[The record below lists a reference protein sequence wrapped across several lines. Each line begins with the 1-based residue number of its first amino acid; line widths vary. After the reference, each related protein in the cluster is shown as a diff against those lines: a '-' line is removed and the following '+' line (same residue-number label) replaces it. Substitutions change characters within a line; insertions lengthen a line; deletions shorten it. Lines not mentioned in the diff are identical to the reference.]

1 MQSDVLDEEKRL
13 VSALDL
19 FFVEEDGS
27 RFKVSLPYQPY
38 IYVQAKTDTDKEVVA
53 FLSKKL
59 AGRLAGIDMM
69 DKEDLD
75 LVCTVFC
82 VCAHACVCNVAL
94 CCLGHVCLAVGQP
107 LGGHTWQVPPV
118 EVPLRR

>member
-1 MQSDVLDEEKRL
+1 MEDTATSSSPACLHPPHPFSALQSDVLDEEKRL

-75 LVCTVFC
+75 LVCT
-82 VCAHACVCNVAL
+82 
-94 CCLGHVCLAVGQP
+94 
-107 LGGHTWQVPPV
+107 
-118 EVPLRR
+118 